1 MGRGKIEIKRIEN
14 ATNRQ
19 VTFSKRRGGLLKK
32 AHELSVLCDAQIAL
46 IIFSSTGKLF
56 EYSSSSTRNGLCCG
70 KIWISMKEILDRYGR
85 YPEGNHNTSIVDH
98 DNERWGRELIRLKQ
112 QIEQLQQTHR
122 LFAIVCSHMVGED
135 LIHLGIKDLQQL
147 EHRLLSGLERIRARK
162 DQLIA
167 EQLDELRRKE
177 LHLQR
182 ENDHLRR
189 KLNGIHSVIDSG
201 GKPLATLNVVATPLE
216 TREPPSVTLPF
227 SIHGQLAPLP
237 AFVEHHPQMLQT
249 SLHLGMYEPF
259 PPTARRS
266 SNSSSDEG
274 HSHRST

>member
-56 EYSSSSTRNGLCCG
+56 EYSSSST
-70 KIWISMKEILDRYGR
+70 SMKEILDRYGR

-122 LFAIVCSHMVGED
+122 HMVGED

-249 SLHLGMYEPF
+249 SLHLG
-259 PPTARRS
+259 
-266 SNSSSDEG
+266 
-274 HSHRST
+274 